1 MSEDKIKTYSLIAA
15 ESESADITPAPAV
28 EKIHKKIDLF
38 VVAGLQGT
46 SDEGWCFRFEEEFE
60 NEDDALDYYNNIEL
74 IQNKDIDWY
83 EEKNNGEVG
92 VQQKQLRKVKA
103 KKIDNGI
110 YDYDDDG
117 SDSELETECVT
128 EEED

>member
-103 KKIDNGI
+103 KKIGNGI

-117 SDSELETECVT
+117 SGSEWETECVT